1 MALQPN
7 QTKVH
12 DKAICIGPECQSHM
26 AEQSQ
31 QKGRDNK
38 LRVQR
43 PQAQYLPCIMICSR
57 RREVMTKQNKGATA
71 GTTNKARV
79 YLTEAS
85 GASGLDLFFTF
96 TIKSVQ
102 C

>member
-1 MALQPN
+1 M
-7 QTKVH
+7 
-12 DKAICIGPECQSHM
+12 
-26 AEQSQ
+26 
-31 QKGRDNK
+31 
-38 LRVQR
+38 
-43 PQAQYLPCIMICSR
+43 
-57 RREVMTKQNKGATA
+57 MTEQNKGATA

-102 C
+102 F